1 MTDVGWH
8 DGVSR
13 NAGTQDGRHCRNVSG
28 LFGDFLWTILNIA
41 STTSFTHYTSVAIA
55 ISEFVQMVTSGLTV
69 VWVKYPYILLL
80 LPSFP
85 TMSVYPPTQPFMCA
99 QPSKPM

>member
-1 MTDVGWH
+1 MLVGMTVSAEMLALRTGVIVGM
-8 DGVSR
+8 
-13 NAGTQDGRHCRNVSG
+13 CR
-28 LFGDFLWTILNIA
+28 DFLWTILNIA

-85 TMSVYPPTQPFMCA
+85 TMPVCLSTNPALHVRAA
-99 QPSKPM
+99 Q